1 MRKLKYAGLC
11 AAGFFLELGVS
22 FGLAFLVFYMFVF
35 SLLIS
40 IPTCILIGKAH
51 FYISRKIRNELGLR
65 PVVYFI
71 SAMALPVL
79 VGVVGAFI
87 GLAYPEL
94 LTGDIKNSISAG
106 FAGFGRYIIVLGSA
120 LNTMITSSSGA
131 YFIHKE
137 HSK

>member
-71 SAMALPVL
+71 FAMALPVL

-87 GLAYPEL
+87 GLA
-94 LTGDIKNSISAG
+94 
-106 FAGFGRYIIVLGSA
+106 
-120 LNTMITSSSGA
+120 
-131 YFIHKE
+131 
-137 HSK
+137 